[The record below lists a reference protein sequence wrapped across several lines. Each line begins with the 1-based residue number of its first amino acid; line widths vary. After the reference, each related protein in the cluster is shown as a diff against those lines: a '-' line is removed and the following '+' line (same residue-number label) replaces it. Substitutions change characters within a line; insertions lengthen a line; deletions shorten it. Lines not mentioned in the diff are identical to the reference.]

1 MKWGDLC
8 IQNLSQNNLF
18 VDDAHRS
25 RFRELLDCY
34 IDKPFFCRGLCKCMF
49 LAALD
54 QEHFFLIL
62 NVLNQ
67 TTIEKDRSLELMKE
81 EIRLSGENADSE
93 GEEGDRLIF
102 RMLYF
107 FLKNKRFDQNDLYWL
122 QDLAPESAA
131 IIWRGLQAAKVID
144 AMSEPGSPGSEEGIL

>member
-1 MKWGDLC
+1 
-8 IQNLSQNNLF
+8 
-18 VDDAHRS
+18 
-25 RFRELLDCY
+25 
-34 IDKPFFCRGLCKCMF
+34 MF

-81 EIRLSGENADSE
+81 EIRLFGENADSE

-122 QDLAPESAA
+122 QDRAPESAA